1 MKQLL
6 YALFLAV
13 FLLSS
18 CSRRK
23 ETDHGAIAAEAAKH
37 YYENLISGK
46 YKQFLEGMN
55 LPDKLPE
62 SYERQMLE
70 NFKAFAKRQ
79 DKQRKG
85 IKKVSIRSVKFFAK
99 DSTASAFLLLHY
111 GDSTTE
117 EVVVPMLKRRGLWY
131 MR

>member
-1 MKQLL
+1 MKRLL
-6 YALFLAV
+6 YALLLAV
-13 FLLSS
+13 LLLPS
-18 CSRRK
+18 CSRKK

-70 NFKAFAKRQ
+70 NFKVFAKRQ
-79 DKQRKG
+79 DKEHKG
-85 IKKVSIRSVKFFAK
+85 IKKVSVRSARFFAK

-117 EVVVPMLKRRGLWY
+117 QIVVPMLKKHGLWY

>member
-13 FLLSS
+13 LLLSS
-18 CSRRK
+18 CSENK

-117 EVVVPMLKRRGLWY
+117 QIVVPMLKKHGLWY

>member
-13 FLLSS
+13 LLLSS
-18 CSRRK
+18 CSKKK

-62 SYERQMLE
+62 SYERQMFE
-70 NFKAFAKRQ
+70 NFKAFTKRQ

-85 IKKVSIRSVKFFAK
+85 IKKVSIRNVKFFAK

>member
-13 FLLSS
+13 LLLSS
-18 CSRRK
+18 CSENK

-62 SYERQMLE
+62 SYERQILE

>member
-13 FLLSS
+13 LLLSS
-18 CSRRK
+18 CSRKK
-23 ETDHGAIAAEAAKH
+23 ETDHGAVAAEAAKH

-46 YKQFLEGMN
+46 YKLFLEGMN
-55 LPDKLPE
+55 LPDKLPG
-62 SYERQMLE
+62 SYESQMLK
-70 NFKAFAKRQ
+70 NFEVFIKRQ
-79 DKQRKG
+79 EKEHKG
-85 IKKVSIRSVKFFAK
+85 IRQVSVHSAQFRAK
-99 DSTASAFLLLHY
+99 DSTANAYLLLHY

-117 EVVVPMLKRRGLWY
+117 QMVVPMLKKRGLWY

>member
-13 FLLSS
+13 LLLSS
-18 CSRRK
+18 CSEKK
-23 ETDHGAIAAEAAKH
+23 ETDHGAIAVEAAKH

-85 IKKVSIRSVKFFAK
+85 IKKVSIRNVKFFAK

>member
-13 FLLSS
+13 LLLSS
-18 CSRRK
+18 CSEKK

-62 SYERQMLE
+62 SYEHQMLE

-85 IKKVSIRSVKFFAK
+85 IKKVSIRNVKFFAK

>member
-13 FLLSS
+13 LLLSS
-18 CSRRK
+18 CSKKK

-85 IKKVSIRSVKFFAK
+85 IKKVSIRNVKFFAK

>member
-1 MKQLL
+1 MKQIL

-13 FLLSS
+13 LLLSS
-18 CSRRK
+18 CSEK
-23 ETDHGAIAAEAAKH
+23 KKTDHGAIAAEAAKH

>member
-1 MKQLL
+1 
-6 YALFLAV
+6 
-13 FLLSS
+13 
-18 CSRRK
+18 
-23 ETDHGAIAAEAAKH
+23 
-37 YYENLISGK
+37 
-46 YKQFLEGMN
+46 
-55 LPDKLPE
+55 
-62 SYERQMLE
+62 MLE

>member
-13 FLLSS
+13 LLLSS
-18 CSRRK
+18 CSKKK

-117 EVVVPMLKRRGLWY
+117 QVVVPMLKKRGLWY

>member
-1 MKQLL
+1 
-6 YALFLAV
+6 
-13 FLLSS
+13 
-18 CSRRK
+18 
-23 ETDHGAIAAEAAKH
+23 
-37 YYENLISGK
+37 
-46 YKQFLEGMN
+46 MN

-85 IKKVSIRSVKFFAK
+85 IKKVSIRNVKFFAK

>member
-13 FLLSS
+13 LLLSS
-18 CSRRK
+18 CSKKK

-62 SYERQMLE
+62 SYEHQMLE

>member
-6 YALFLAV
+6 YALFPAV
-13 FLLSS
+13 LLLSS
-18 CSRRK
+18 CSENK

-85 IKKVSIRSVKFFAK
+85 IKKVSIRNVKFFAK

>member
-13 FLLSS
+13 LLLSS
-18 CSRRK
+18 CSEKK
-23 ETDHGAIAAEAAKH
+23 ETDHGAIGAEAAKH

>member
-13 FLLSS
+13 LLLSS
-18 CSRRK
+18 CSKKK

-62 SYERQMLE
+62 SYERQMFE
-70 NFKAFAKRQ
+70 NFKAFTKRQ

-85 IKKVSIRSVKFFAK
+85 IKKVSIRNVKFFAK

-117 EVVVPMLKRRGLWY
+117 EVVVPMLKRRSLWY

>member
-13 FLLSS
+13 LLLSS
-18 CSRRK
+18 CSKKK

-85 IKKVSIRSVKFFAK
+85 IKKVSIRNVKFFTK

>member
-18 CSRRK
+18 CSEKK

-70 NFKAFAKRQ
+70 NFKAFAK
-79 DKQRKG
+79 QRKG
-85 IKKVSIRSVKFFAK
+85 IKEVSIRSVKFFAK

>member
-13 FLLSS
+13 LLLSS

>member
-13 FLLSS
+13 LLLSS
-18 CSRRK
+18 CSEKK

-85 IKKVSIRSVKFFAK
+85 IKKVSIRNVKFFGK
-99 DSTASAFLLLHY
+99 DSTASAFL
-111 GDSTTE
+111 
-117 EVVVPMLKRRGLWY
+117 
-131 MR
+131 

>member
-13 FLLSS
+13 LLLSS
-18 CSRRK
+18 CSENK

>member
-13 FLLSS
+13 LLLSS
-18 CSRRK
+18 CSENK

-117 EVVVPMLKRRGLWY
+117 EVVVPMLKRHGLWY

>member
-18 CSRRK
+18 CREKK

>member
-1 MKQLL
+1 MKQIL

-13 FLLSS
+13 LLLSS
-18 CSRRK
+18 CSKKK

-70 NFKAFAKRQ
+70 NFKAFTKRQ

-85 IKKVSIRSVKFFAK
+85 IKKVSIRNVKFFAK

>member
-13 FLLSS
+13 LLLSS
-18 CSRRK
+18 CSKKK

-55 LPDKLPE
+55 LPDKLPK

-117 EVVVPMLKRRGLWY
+117 QVVVPMLKKRGLWY

>member
-13 FLLSS
+13 LLLYS
-18 CSRRK
+18 CSKKK

-117 EVVVPMLKRRGLWY
+117 EVVVPMLKRRSLWY

>member
-13 FLLSS
+13 LLLSS
-18 CSRRK
+18 CSENK

-117 EVVVPMLKRRGLWY
+117 EVVVPMLKRCGLWY

>member
-6 YALFLAV
+6 YALFPAV
-13 FLLSS
+13 LLLSS
-18 CSRRK
+18 CSEKK
-23 ETDHGAIAAEAAKH
+23 ETDHGEIAAEAAKH

-85 IKKVSIRSVKFFAK
+85 IKKVSIRNVKFFAK

>member
-13 FLLSS
+13 LLLSS

-85 IKKVSIRSVKFFAK
+85 IKKVSIRNVKFFAK

>member
-1 MKQLL
+1 
-6 YALFLAV
+6 
-13 FLLSS
+13 
-18 CSRRK
+18 
-23 ETDHGAIAAEAAKH
+23 
-37 YYENLISGK
+37 
-46 YKQFLEGMN
+46 MN

-99 DSTASAFLLLHY
+99 TARQVLSSYCITATAPPKKWLFRCLKGAVYGICANVIIIIETKQRMPFIPKEDKRHY
-111 GDSTTE
+111 CFSK
-117 EVVVPMLKRRGLWY
+117 PMK
-131 MR
+131 

>member
-13 FLLSS
+13 LLLSS

-79 DKQRKG
+79 DKQHKG

>member
-13 FLLSS
+13 LLLSS
-18 CSRRK
+18 CSKKK

-46 YKQFLEGMN
+46 YNQFLEGMN

-85 IKKVSIRSVKFFAK
+85 IKKVSIRNVKFFAK

>member
-13 FLLSS
+13 LLLSS
-18 CSRRK
+18 CSKKK

>member
-13 FLLSS
+13 LLLSS

-70 NFKAFAKRQ
+70 NFKAFTKRQ

-85 IKKVSIRSVKFFAK
+85 IKKVSIRNVKFFAK

>member
-13 FLLSS
+13 LLLSS

-55 LPDKLPE
+55 LPDKLPR
-62 SYERQMLE
+62 SYESQMLE
-70 NFKAFAKRQ
+70 NFKVFAKRQ
-79 DKQRKG
+79 DKEHKG
-85 IKKVSIRSVKFFAK
+85 IKKVSVHSAQFRAK
-99 DSTASAFLLLHY
+99 DSTANAYLLLHY

-117 EVVVPMLKRRGLWY
+117 QIVVPMLKKHGLWY

>member
-13 FLLSS
+13 LLLSS
-18 CSRRK
+18 CSEKK
-23 ETDHGAIAAEAAKH
+23 ETDHGAISAEAAKH

-85 IKKVSIRSVKFFAK
+85 IKKVSIRNVKFFAK

>member
-13 FLLSS
+13 LLLSS
-18 CSRRK
+18 CSKKK

-55 LPDKLPE
+55 LPDKLPK